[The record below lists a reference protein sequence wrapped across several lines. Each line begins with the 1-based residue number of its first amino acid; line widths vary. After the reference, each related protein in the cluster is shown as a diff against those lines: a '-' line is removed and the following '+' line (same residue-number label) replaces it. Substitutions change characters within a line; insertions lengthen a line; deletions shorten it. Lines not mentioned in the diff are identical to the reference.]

1 MSIEYQKKY
10 AELSCLKLTKE
21 YIELR
26 TSLTV
31 RKYIHSLCPIVDEKL
46 SVLQS
51 ERPDFIINDDSNSCS
66 YAIEHFLIDFC
77 YDGPNNNQS
86 KSKRASREVS
96 DIYHRYHDPL
106 IGTINDK
113 DIDSATADIEAEI
126 NSIANIA
133 SSFDYDK
140 YIDGFKRVFGQHYG
154 NLETYK
160 KNKHINGSKIKTGFI
175 IELHCDTTLMHAG
188 WNGSVVSFKGKHR
201 PFPITKDMI
210 SIIQSAAELDFVI
223 LSQFNEGVFTEAS
236 DVRILEPRNI
246 GYSIDKQHIHIYDK
260 IYYPKINKHIKLNI
274 EKNE

>member
-1 MSIEYQKKY
+1 MSIENQKKY
-10 AELSCLKLTKE
+10 SELNCLKLTKE
-21 YIELR
+21 YIEFR
-26 TSLTV
+26 TNLTV
-31 RKYIHSLCPIVDEKL
+31 RKYIHSLCPIVDERL

-66 YAIEHFLIDFC
+66 YVIEHFLIDFC

-113 DIDSATADIEAEI
+113 NIVSATADIEAEI

-133 SSFDYDK
+133 SSFDYNK

-160 KNKHINGSKIKTGFI
+160 KNKHINCSRIKTGFI

-201 PFPITKDMI
+201 AFPITKDMI
-210 SIIQSAAELDFVI
+210 SIIQSATELDFVI
-223 LSQFNEGVFTEAS
+223 LSQFNVGVFTEAS
-236 DVRILEPRNI
+236 DVRILEPRNL
-246 GYSIDKQHIHIYDK
+246 GYSIDKQHIRIYDK